1 MNSKLKLALFL
12 CVLVFFTVNGEMM
25 EANAAPRR
33 VAQGQSKSSP
43 SKTND
48 KTASPPDC
56 SLLTPAMIEKVLGQG
71 VRVTDTHKA
80 MPMYGGAWGW
90 SCEYRG
96 EGVHVDFVVYEEAT
110 SAKAKDDFDKL
121 SIGADESA
129 GKPSIGESAFW
140 NNTDSTH
147 PYLYVLKDKV
157 YFLVSMSGT
166 KRGDE
171 KQMRQTKNLAAAVA
185 AH

>member
-1 MNSKLKLALFL
+1 MVTRQKVLMIAMGCLL
-12 CVLVFFTVNGEMM
+12 CMCSAPLTH
-25 EANAAPRR
+25 AAP
-33 VAQGQSKSSP
+33 A
-43 SKTND
+43 
-48 KTASPPDC
+48 ASGC
-56 SLLTPAMIEKVLGQG
+56 AMLTPAMIEKVLGQA
-71 VRVTDTHKA
+71 VRVNDTHKA
-80 MPMYGGAWGW
+80 MPMYGGAWGS
-90 SCEYRG
+90 SCDYRG
-96 EGVHVDFVVYEEAT
+96 EGVRIDFVVYEEAT
-110 SAKAKDDFDKL
+110 AAKAKQDFDKL

-171 KQMRQTKNLAAAVA
+171 KQMRETKDLAAAA
-185 AH
+185 AARI